1 MHTRHNRA
9 MHVGGGLTSG
19 RATLAGTHRYRL
31 VADGRLVFYDANPTA
46 EHLLRLSQAAL
57 RGKTLEQ
64 IFPALR
70 ETEFP
75 AACRRVAERGEM
87 YRCQVRGLLGP
98 EDGRLFDV
106 QAFQMKPGEV
116 LVAFREVEGAE
127 GSRSLEKE
135 ISVYHQSL
143 IENAPVGVYRTRL
156 DGQVEYAN
164 EALAHML
171 GYDSPSELVGT
182 NSRDRYKNPGDRER
196 LLKRVRNGEVVRDF
210 ETVFLTRD
218 GEERNVLISATL
230 FDDVLTGMVIDITDR
245 KRAEETLHRQLNRLA
260 ALRAIDMA
268 ITASLD
274 LRLTL
279 NIALDQIIK
288 EAGVDAACILELDHA
303 SQLLHYVTGRGFR
316 TKALQETH
324 LRMGE
329 GYAGM
334 VGLEQRIVRVPNLDR
349 RRTDFLRSPY
359 FHEEGFVTYIGV
371 PLVAKGQTQ
380 GVLELF
386 HRSSLHPNA
395 EWFDFLE
402 AIADQIAIAIDN
414 ARMFEH
420 LQRVNSELS
429 LAYDATIEGWSAAL
443 DLRDKETEG
452 HTLRVTEMTLRLAR
466 AMGIP
471 EAELVHIRRGA
482 LLHDIGKMGIPD
494 AILHK
499 AEPLT
504 EEEQEIMR
512 RHPVYAYDLLSTIA
526 YLRPALD
533 IPYCHHERWDG
544 TGYPQGLKGEEIPL
558 AARIFSV
565 VDVYDALTSDRPYRP
580 AYSREQA
587 LEYIR
592 SQSGKYFDPRVVEL
606 FLKVIAEEE

>member
-1 MHTRHNRA
+1 MHEPTI
-9 MHVGGGLTSG
+9 V
-19 RATLAGTHRYRL
+19 AGTHRYRL
-31 VADGRLVFYDANPTA
+31 TPEGRLEFQNASPSA
-46 EHLLRLSQAAL
+46 EHLLGLPRVSLQ
-57 RGKTLEQ
+57 GKTLDE
-64 IFPALR
+64 IFPALN
-70 ETEFP
+70 EAGVLE
-75 AACRRVAERGEM
+75 ACRRVAEDGE
-87 YRCQVRGLLGP
+87 YFIFRVDNLLGE
-98 EDGRLFDV
+98 EDNRLFEI
-106 QAFQMKPGEV
+106 QAFQGAAGEIVLTFRDLANVRSGSPGE
-116 LVAFREVEGAE
+116 
-127 GSRSLEKE
+127 SLTP
-135 ISVYHQSL
+135 YQNL

-156 DGQVEYAN
+156 DGRVEYVN

-171 GYDSPSELVGT
+171 GYRSPNELIG
-182 NSRDRYKNPGDRER
+182 SDARERYKNPAERER
-196 LLKRVRNGEVVRDF
+196 LLQRVRNGEIVRDF
-210 ETVFLTRD
+210 ETVFLTQK

-230 FDDVLTGMVIDITDR
+230 LDDMLTGMVIDITDR
-245 KRAEETLHRQLNRLA
+245 KRAEKSLRRQLNRLA

-279 NIALDQIIK
+279 NTALEQIVK
-288 EAGVDAACILELDHA
+288 EINVDAACILELDHA
-303 SQLLHYVTGRGFR
+303 SQLLHYFVGRGFR
-316 TKALQETH
+316 TRALQETH
-324 LRMGE
+324 LRIGE

-334 VGLEQRIVRVPNLDR
+334 VSLEQRILRVHGLDQR
-349 RRTDFLRSPY
+349 NTDYLRSPH
-359 FHEEGFVTYIGV
+359 FREEGFVSYIGV
-371 PLVAKGQTQ
+371 PLVAKGQTR
-380 GVLELF
+380 GVLELY
-386 HRSSLHPNA
+386 HRSPLYLD
-395 EWFDFLE
+395 EDEIGFLE

-452 HTLRVTEMTLRLAR
+452 HTLRVTEMTLHLAR

-471 EAELVHIRRGA
+471 ETELVHIRRGA

-558 AARIFSV
+558 AARIFAV

-580 AYSREQA
+580 AYSREEA
-587 LEYIR
+587 LNYIR
-592 SQSGKYFDPRVVEL
+592 SQAGKHFDPKIVEL
-606 FLKVIAEEE
+606 FVKMVEEGRLSLDGV